1 MSEHDPTPREAALL
15 TAAQQVV
22 DEWLSLRSRPPF
34 AGLLRY
40 AERYQLPH
48 LRLTEQ
54 ERVRFHAVA
63 HAIRDGRGHAVRNP
77 EPLLDLLREGPM
89 ALSHESER
97 SAPDP

>member
-54 ERVRFHAVA
+54 ERVRFSAVA
-63 HAIRDGRGHAVRNP
+63 NAIRAGDGHAVHHP
-77 EPLLDLLREGPM
+77 GPLVALLREGPP
-89 ALSHESER
+89 ALSHESEC